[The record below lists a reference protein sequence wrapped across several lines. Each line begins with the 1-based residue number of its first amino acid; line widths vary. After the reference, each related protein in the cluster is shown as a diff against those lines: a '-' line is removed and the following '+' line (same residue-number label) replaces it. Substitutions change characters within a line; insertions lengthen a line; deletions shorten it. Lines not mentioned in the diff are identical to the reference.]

1 MTTHTTRTIHGGAM
15 IGTNTGQKE
24 KRNNGLKV
32 NRNGRKT
39 PPKAASTQQTIE
51 FRIC

>member
-1 MTTHTTRTIHGGAM
+1 MMTQTTRMIHGRT
-15 IGTNTGQKE
+15 IGMNTGKKE

-32 NRNGRKT
+32 NKIGKKT
-39 PPKAASTQQTIE
+39 PPKVVSIQQMIE